1 MKKITFLFILILGLG
16 QLTSEEATTKGGR
29 KVILNSDFTWK
40 YADTNSD
47 KNKTGKPATSM
58 VVLTK
63 SDEQDTELKSESG
76 EFSVWYNSKKWNRA
90 AQKSNKVSEYEF
102 ENKKRSG
109 YAMVIFEGLEIPM
122 ESFPELL
129 VVNARAIDPNAHLVE
144 TTDCKVNGRAGKLI
158 KYAALF
164 SGMKFIFYSFVTSN
178 SKGSIQF
185 TTYTLENRFDLEK
198 EEFEGIISGLVF
210 P

>member
-1 MKKITFLFILILGLG
+1 MKQIIFLLFIILATEGFA
-16 QLTSEEATTKGGR
+16 TEEATTKSGK

-40 YADTNSD
+40 YANEASE
-47 KNKTGKPATSM
+47 KNKSNEKTKGLN
-58 VVLTK
+58 LTK
-63 SDEQDTELKSESG
+63 SEEHNAELKSESG
-76 EFSVWYNSKKWNRA
+76 EFTIWYNPKKWNQS
-90 AQKSNKVSEYEF
+90 AQKSNKVSEFEF

-129 VVNARAIDPNAHLVE
+129 VVNAKAIDPNAHLIE
-144 TTDCKVNGRAGKLI
+144 TTDCKINGKAGKLI

-164 SGMKFIFYSFVTSN
+164 SGMKFIFYSFVTS
-178 SKGSIQF
+178 SSRGSIQF

-198 EEFEGIISGLVF
+198 EEFEKLLSGLIL

>member
-1 MKKITFLFILILGLG
+1 MKKIIFLLIFTLSLG
-16 QLTSEEATTKGGR
+16 QLSSEEATTKSGK

-40 YADTNSD
+40 YADESAD
-47 KNKTGKPATSM
+47 KNKTGKPSTL
-58 VVLTK
+58 VLTK
-63 SDEQDTELKSESG
+63 SAEHDTELKSESG

-129 VVNARAIDPNAHLVE
+129 VVNARAVDPNAHLVE

-198 EEFEGIISGLVF
+198 EEFEKIISGLVF
-210 P
+210 Q

>member
-1 MKKITFLFILILGLG
+1 MKKTIFLLIFILSLG
-16 QLTSEEATTKGGR
+16 QLSSEEATTKSGK

-40 YADTNSD
+40 YADESAD
-47 KNKTGKPATSM
+47 KNKTGKPSTL
-58 VVLTK
+58 VLIK
-63 SDEQDTELKSESG
+63 SAEHDTELKSESG

-129 VVNARAIDPNAHLVE
+129 VVNARAVDPNAHLVE

-198 EEFEGIISGLVF
+198 EEFEKIISGLVF
-210 P
+210 Q